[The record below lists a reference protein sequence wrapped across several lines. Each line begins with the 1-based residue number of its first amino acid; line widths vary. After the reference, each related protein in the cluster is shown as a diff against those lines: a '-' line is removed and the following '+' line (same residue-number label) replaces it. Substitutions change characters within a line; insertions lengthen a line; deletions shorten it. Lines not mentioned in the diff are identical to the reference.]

1 MPLITIYE
9 FSMSM
14 QAFFYHT
21 TGGAGNSCPTARV
34 SLVRTFGLLYIDR
47 TRSLILFRR
56 THPFHEENPT
66 VMKNRRADTPDT
78 RRRRIIGCAASLG
91 LSATLFPGALAAF
104 AEGSGE
110 ITIDIIAAAE
120 RIAGLSFTDEER
132 RSLLKRLN
140 ELGKRYEAMRSFPL
154 DNAFPLALVFAP
166 VIIPAPR
173 APRKPL
179 ALKPPKVSWSGNIED
194 LAFLPLTHLAR
205 LIELRKVSSASLTRM
220 YLNRLKKYDPVLHC
234 MVTPTEELALAQA
247 SRADEE
253 IAAGKRRGPLH
264 GIPWGAKDL
273 LAVRGYPTTWGSEFY
288 TTRTLDYDA
297 AVVSRL
303 HNAGAVLIAKL
314 SMGRFAGGE
323 NWFGGMTRNPWNP
336 QEGSSGSSAGPGAAT
351 AAGLVGFSVGT
362 ETRGSIAGPCERCGV
377 SGLRPTYG
385 RVSRHGAM
393 ALSWSLDKI
402 GPICRT
408 AEDCA
413 VVFNE
418 IYGPDGRD
426 ASLID
431 APFVWDDGLDVR
443 TLRVG
448 YVEEEFAGNMES
460 VGDRARLNNRLNRAA
475 LDKLRSL
482 GIRLVPFTLPK
493 IPEGIVEFILSVE
506 AAAAF
511 DYLNA
516 GMTELREAKAL
527 TNYRADRFVP
537 AVEYLQANRIR
548 TRIMREMEEAMSGID
563 AYVTPTFVGPTNW
576 LTNLTGHPEL
586 IVPCGFVKEN
596 SPMSISFVGKPF
608 GEATV
613 LALARAYQSV
623 TDFHT
628 RHPKL

>member
-1 MPLITIYE
+1 M
-9 FSMSM
+9 
-14 QAFFYHT
+14 
-21 TGGAGNSCPTARV
+21 
-34 SLVRTFGLLYIDR
+34 
-47 TRSLILFRR
+47 RSPILFRL

-104 AEGSGE
+104 SEGSGE
-110 ITIDIIAAAE
+110 ITIEMIAAAE
-120 RIAGLSFTDEER
+120 RIAGLTFTDEER

-140 ELGKRYEAMRSFPL
+140 ELGRRYEAMRSFPL
-154 DNAFPLALVFAP
+154 DNAVPPALVFAP
-166 VIIPAPR
+166 VIVPSPR

-205 LIELRKVSSASLTRM
+205 LIESRKVSSASLTRM

-253 IAAGKRRGPLH
+253 IAAGKHRSPLH

-303 HNAGAVLIAKL
+303 NNAGAVLIAKL
-314 SMGRFAGGE
+314 SMGRFASGE

-393 ALSWSLDKI
+393 ALSFSLDKI

-418 IYGPDGRD
+418 MYGPDGRD
-426 ASLID
+426 PSLID
-431 APFVWDDGLDVR
+431 APFVWDDSLDVR
-443 TLRVG
+443 MSPRLLQSKSRGPRTLSVG
-448 YVEEEFAGNMES
+448 YVEEEFSGNMES
-460 VGDRARLNNRLNRAA
+460 VGDRARLNSRLNRAA
-475 LDKLRSL
+475 LDTLRSL
-482 GIRLVPFTLPK
+482 GIRLVPITLPK

-516 GMTELREAKAL
+516 GMTELREAKGL
-527 TNYRADRFVP
+527 MSYRAGRFVP

-548 TRIMREMEEAMSGID
+548 TRIMGEMEEAMSGID

-576 LTNLTGHPEL
+576 LTNLTGHPEM

-596 SPMSISFVGKPF
+596 SPVSISFVGKPF
-608 GEATV
+608 GEAAI
-613 LALARAYQSV
+613 LALARAYQSA